1 MEIAKVRNNLR
12 TLHTQE
18 QTKIF
23 ISNEKGLYKGGRMDL
38 ITVIEDL
45 QALLVLVIFLM
56 IIAVGFKIWAW
67 NYSVPHK

>member
-1 MEIAKVRNNLR
+1 MIYREPWLK
-12 TLHTQE
+12 
-18 QTKIF
+18 TKIF
-23 ISNEKGLYKGGRMDL
+23 ISYEKGLYQGGRMDL

-45 QALLVLVIFLM
+45 QALLVLVIFLL